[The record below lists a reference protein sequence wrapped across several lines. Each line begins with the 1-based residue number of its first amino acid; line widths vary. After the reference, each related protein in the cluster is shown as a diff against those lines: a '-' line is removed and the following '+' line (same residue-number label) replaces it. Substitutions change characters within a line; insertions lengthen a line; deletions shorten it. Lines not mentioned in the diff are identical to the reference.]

1 MLRLTRWTMAHRR
14 TVVVLW
20 IALALGL
27 LAGSQALGTRA
38 SNDFSLPGTP
48 SQRAVDLLQSRF
60 PAQAG
65 DSDQIVFRSRAGATT
80 APAVRGVVVPLLER
94 VGRLPH
100 VTAVASPYAPG
111 THAVSKDGTVA
122 FATVTFDEPAAQL
135 PKAAVERVIATAE
148 AVRSPGLQV
157 ELGGQA
163 IEQVEQTSIGSA
175 TAVGLIAAI
184 VILLIALGSFIAMG
198 LPIISALLGLGVGLG
213 LIGLASRVVNLP
225 SVASELALLIGLGVG
240 IDYALFIVT
249 RYRDAYRENGGDV
262 HAAIELAMNSAGRA
276 VVFAG
281 TTVVIALLGMFLL
294 GVNFLNGMA
303 IAASLGVIAV
313 LAASL
318 TLLPALLSITG
329 ARVGKTRARARSR
342 QGASNQKPSTTPAF
356 WARWVGAIQRR
367 PVLAAVAATLLMLT
381 LAAPVLG
388 LRFGNSDAGNDPA
401 GQTSRQAYDLLAR
414 GFGPGFNGPLLLAVQ
429 LPGPGQ
435 TGALTRLRSA
445 VAHNPGVAAVAP
457 AQLNPAR
464 DVAEIAAYPTT
475 SPQSEQ
481 TATLVNQLRDQV
493 IPPIAKATGAT
504 VDIGGNTASGI
515 DFSHVL
521 SSKLPLF
528 IGIVVALSALLLMI
542 VFRSLLIPLQGAAMN
557 LLSIGASLGVTQ
569 AIFQRGW
576 LGGLIGIQPG
586 PIGAFIP
593 VFLFA
598 IVFGLSMDYEVFL
611 VSRIHEQWLRR
622 HDSSAAIREG
632 FTRTGRVIT
641 AAGAVMVLVFAS
653 FATNP
658 GLDLKLFGIALATAV
673 LLDAFVVRMILLP
686 AVLQLLGRRTWAFPT
701 WLDRRLPHLAIEP
714 AAETGPPP
722 APTPIPALEG
732 AT

>member
-20 IALALGL
+20 IALAVGL
-27 LAGSQALGTRA
+27 LAGSQALGTRT

-48 SQRAVDLLQSRF
+48 SQRAVDLLRSRF
-60 PAQAG
+60 PARAG
-65 DSDQIVFRSRAGATT
+65 DSDQIVFHSPAGTIT
-80 APAVRGVVVPLLER
+80 APEARSVVVSLLAR

-100 VTAVASPYAPG
+100 VTAVVSPYAPG
-111 THAVSKDGTVA
+111 VHAISKDGTIA
-122 FATVTFDEPAAQL
+122 FATVTFNESAAQL
-135 PKAAVERVIATAE
+135 PKSAVDRVITTAK
-148 AVRSPGLQV
+148 AARSPGLQV

-163 IEQVEQTSIGSA
+163 IEQAQQTSIGFA
-175 TAVGLIAAI
+175 TGVGLSAAI

-198 LPIISALLGLGVGLG
+198 LPIASALLGLGVGLG

-262 HAAIELAMNSAGRA
+262 KGATELAMNSAGRA

-281 TTVVIALLGMFLL
+281 TTVVIALLGMFVL
-294 GVNFLNGMA
+294 GVNFLDGMA
-303 IAASLGVIAV
+303 IAASLGVLSV
-313 LAASL
+313 LATSL
-318 TLLPALLSITG
+318 TLLPALLSLTG
-329 ARVGKTRARARSR
+329 ARVGKTRPRARARHDSPNR
-342 QGASNQKPSTTPAF
+342 ARPAF
-356 WARWVGAIQRR
+356 WARWVSAIQRR
-367 PVLAAVAATLLMLT
+367 PAVAAVAATLVMLT

-388 LRFGNSDAGNDPA
+388 LRLGNSDAGNDPA
-401 GQTSRQAYDLLAR
+401 GQTTRQAYDLLAR
-414 GFGPGFNGPLLLAVQ
+414 GFGPGFNGPLLLAVH

-435 TGALTRLRSA
+435 TGALTSLTSA
-445 VAHNPGVAAVAP
+445 LAHTPGVAAVAP

-464 DVAEIAAYPTT
+464 DAAAIAAYPTT
-475 SPQSEQ
+475 SPQSQQ
-481 TATLVNQLRDQV
+481 TANLVNQLRNHV
-493 IPPIAKATGAT
+493 IPPIAKATGVT
-504 VDIGGNTASGI
+504 VDIGGSTASGI

-528 IGIVVALSALLLMI
+528 IGIVVALAALLLLI

-557 LLSIGASLGVTQ
+557 LLSIGASLGIVQ

-576 LGGLIGIQPG
+576 LGGLIGVQPG

-593 VFLFA
+593 VLLFA

-611 VSRIHEQWLRR
+611 VSRIHEQWLRHR
-622 HDSSAAIREG
+622 DSTAAIREG
-632 FTRTGRVIT
+632 FARTGRVIT

-658 GLDLKLFGIALATAV
+658 GIDLKLFGIALASAV
-673 LLDAFVVRMILLP
+673 LLDAFLVRLILLP
-686 AVLQLLGRRTWAFPT
+686 AVLQLLGRRTWTLPSR
-701 WLDRRLPHLAIEP
+701 LDRNLPHIAIEP
-714 AAETGPPP
+714 QNDADAQP
-722 APTPIPALEG
+722 APTPAPALKA